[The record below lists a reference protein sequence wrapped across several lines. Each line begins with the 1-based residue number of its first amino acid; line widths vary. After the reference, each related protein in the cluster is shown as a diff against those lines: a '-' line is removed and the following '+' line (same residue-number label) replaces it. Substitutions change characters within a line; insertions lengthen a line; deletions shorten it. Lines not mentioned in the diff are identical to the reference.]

1 MKWKLNHLW
10 RRFKQMDFKGLWNTA
25 RRVAKRSKKL
35 TLFIL
40 VDMIVCTF
48 KYGSGYS
55 EYAMYEFE
63 TLNANDRNKFMMLT
77 SGHAYYLRY
86 NKKEDLYIL
95 DDKTAFIEKF
105 PEYTKRNT
113 LYLKDNSFKDF
124 EKFISENPVVMVKTI
139 DDYVGNGIE
148 KIDMRNRNDIKE
160 VYDKLLLNKQ
170 FLVEEYLLQHPKLN
184 ALYPESVNSVR
195 VITFLREDGTV
206 AIINVAQKVGN
217 GSNVDNMA
225 KGGLYGVSNMNGVI
239 EGPFVNKMSE
249 IFTHHPITKEK
260 LIGFEIPNFD
270 KVIDMATKAAKSLPT
285 LRYVGW
291 DIAILENSVVILEGN
306 SLPSFFQATPK
317 ATQYIKAPIHDLK
330 GVYLKE
336 MK

>member
-1 MKWKLNHLW
+1 MMWKLKHLW
-10 RRFKQMDFKGLWNTA
+10 RRFKQMDFKGLWKTA
-25 RRVAKRSKKL
+25 RRVARRSKKL
-35 TLFIL
+35 TVFIL
-40 VDMIVCTF
+40 IDMIICSL

-63 TLNANDRNKFMMLT
+63 TLNAVDRNKFMMLT

-86 NKKEDLYIL
+86 NKKEDRYIL

-105 PEYTKRNT
+105 PEFTKRNT
-113 LYLKDNSFKDF
+113 MDLRNTNFEDF
-124 EKFISENPVVMVKTI
+124 ERFVSKNPVIMVKTI

-148 KIDMRNRNDIKE
+148 RIDLRNRSDIKE
-160 VYDKLLLNKQ
+160 VFEKIKQNKQ
-170 FLVEEYLLQHPKLN
+170 YLVEEYLQQHSKLN
-184 ALYPESVNSVR
+184 ALHPDSVNSVR
-195 VITFLREDGTV
+195 VITFLREDGSV
-206 AIINVAQKVGN
+206 AIINIAQKVGN

-225 KGGLYGVSNMNGVI
+225 KGGLYGVANMNGVV

-249 IFTHHPITKEK
+249 IFTHHPITNEK

-270 KVIDMATKAAKSLPT
+270 MVIDMAVKAAKALPT

-291 DIAILENSVVILEGN
+291 DIAILENRVVILEGN

-317 ATQYIKAPIHDLK
+317 ATRYIHAPIHDLK
-330 GVYLKE
+330 GIYLKE